1 MYYPIDETT
10 AKAANDAFSM
20 RDYRPG
26 SATAEYRAEVDSAA
40 ALVQA
45 RKEAVSCYYHA
56 KLDAL
61 LDSYSRQLADWYN
74 RRNRNTASCPSVL
87 ICGGSNFPVAKKQRQ
102 NAREDKLMEEYR
114 QIQAILDRIRSTGTG
129 PIDFADPNA
138 RQMLQERI
146 TALEELQRRAKAMNA
161 HYRKHKTM
169 QGLPG
174 LSDSAAAAM
183 DRKLSAPMSIAQV
196 PCPSYELTS
205 IREKIK
211 RARARLEEY
220 DRLHSEKENP
230 SGEGFQFGSLS
241 GIMVHNAQE
250 NRLQLIFDQ
259 IPPEELRQ
267 ALKSNGFR
275 WSPRNQAWQRQLTAA
290 AETTARHI
298 LGL

>member
-20 RDYRPG
+20 GDYRPG

-40 ALVQA
+40 ALVRT

-114 QIQAILDRIRSTGTG
+114 QIQAILNRIRSTGTG

-161 HYRKHKTM
+161 HYRKQKTM
-169 QGLPG
+169 QGFPG
-174 LSDSAAAAM
+174 LSNSAAAII
-183 DRKLSAPMSIAQV
+183 DQQLSAPMSIAQV

-211 RARARLEEY
+211 RAKARLEEY

-230 SGEGFQFGSLS
+230 SGEGFQFGALS
-241 GIMVHNAQE
+241 GIMVRNTQE

-275 WSPRNQAWQRQLTAA
+275 WSPRNRAWQRQLTAA
-290 AETTARHI
+290 AETAARHI